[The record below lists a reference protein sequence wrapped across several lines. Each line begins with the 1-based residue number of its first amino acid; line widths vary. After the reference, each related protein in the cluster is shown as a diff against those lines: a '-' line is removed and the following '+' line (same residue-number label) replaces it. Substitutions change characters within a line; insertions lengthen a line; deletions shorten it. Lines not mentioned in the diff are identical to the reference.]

1 MTIRKDQDIIIEKL
15 DILSKQGYGV
25 NQACKEL
32 GITFYFYKRYTPQYI
47 KDRLKENG
55 YSKSDEEKEK
65 YRQAA
70 IKREASKT
78 EEQKQEISKKLIKAR
93 AEYNA
98 NVTPEEKERNRLHC
112 IEISK
117 NYHANVTEEEKKITN
132 QKKSEA
138 KKLWHQTRPEEVEQ
152 ERREKLRQAAIE
164 QQKNMTPEQRE
175 LISAKQSVSQL
186 DRYANM
192 TLEERESFIQSI
204 KDSKQNMSQED
215 YDAMC
220 QHISDSWK
228 NKSEEDLS
236 IISQK
241 HKDNWTSE
249 RREQY
254 SKQQAE
260 REANK
265 TPEEKQEISK
275 KLSKSIKK
283 SFTPERRQRQSEIA
297 TNRIL
302 DPTNLFGSGQGIYAE
317 YKNTGIMMRSSWE
330 RKFADQ
336 LDTLGIIWK
345 YEKSISYNKNDTI
358 YTCLP
363 DFYLP
368 EINTIIEIRPINFLH
383 RGGLIEKVINL
394 RKLGYRTI
402 ICTEKN
408 WDKVLN
414 KLCYL
419 IKDMRYCS

>member
-1 MTIRKDQDIIIEKL
+1 MTIRKDRDIIIEKL

-32 GITFYFYKRYTPQYI
+32 SITFYFYKRYTPEDI
-47 KDRLKENG
+47 KDRLCKNG
-55 YSKSDEEKEK
+55 WKKSEDTKEK
-65 YRQAA
+65 MSKAA
-70 IKREASKT
+70 IKREANKT

-117 NYHANVTEEEKKITN
+117 NYHANVTEEEKKIIN

-152 ERREKLRQAAIE
+152 ERREKLRQAAIK

-175 LISAKQSVSQL
+175 LISAKQSASQL

-192 TLEERESFIQSI
+192 TLEEREYFIQSI

-220 QHISDSWK
+220 NHLKEAWT
-228 NKSEEDLS
+228 NKSEEELKEF
-236 IISQK
+236 SQK
-241 HKDNWTSE
+241 LKDSWTEE
-249 RREQY
+249 RRGQY
-254 SKQQAE
+254 SKQQTE

-275 KLSKSIKK
+275 KISKAIKK
-283 SFTPERRQRQSEIA
+283 SYTPERRQRASEIA
-297 TNRIL
+297 AQKAI
-302 DPTNLFGSGQGIYAE
+302 DPNNLFGSGQGIYAE
-317 YKNTGIMMRSSWE
+317 YKNTGIYMRSGWE
-330 RKFADQ
+330 RKFAEQ

-345 YEKSISYNKNDTI
+345 YEKSISYKKNDTI

-363 DFYLP
+363 DFYFP
-368 EINTIIEIRPINFLH
+368 EINTIIEIRPTNFLH
-383 RGGLIEKVINL
+383 RGGLVNKVRSL
-394 RKLGYRTI
+394 RKLGYCVL

-408 WDKVLN
+408 WDSIIN
-414 KLCYL
+414 KLCN
-419 IKDMRYCS
+419 MNNSSQAA

>member
-32 GITFYFYKRYTPQYI
+32 GITFYFYKRYTPQEV
-47 KDRLKENG
+47 KDRLCENG
-55 YSKSDEEKEK
+55 WKKSEDTKEK
-65 YRQAA
+65 MSKAA
-70 IKREASKT
+70 VKREATMSLERKVSKG
-78 EEQKQEISKKLIKAR
+78 KKISKAR
-93 AEYNA
+93 IEYYA
-98 NVTPEEKERNRLHC
+98 NLTDEEWELLKQKNS
-112 IEISK
+112 ISVK
-117 NYHANVTEEEKKITN
+117 RAWENKTIEEKKITN

-152 ERREKLRQAAIE
+152 ARREKLRQAAIE
-164 QQKNMTPEQRE
+164 QQKNMTPEQKLE
-175 LISAKQSVSQL
+175 ISNKISSSHL

-192 TLEERESFIQSI
+192 TPEEREFLTQAI
-204 KDSKQNMSQED
+204 KDGQQNMSQED
-215 YDAMC
+215 YDDMC
-220 QHISDSWK
+220 KHISDSWK
-228 NKSEEDLS
+228 NKTEEDLAK
-236 IISQK
+236 ISQQR
-241 HKDNWTSE
+241 KDRWTPE
-249 RREQY
+249 LKEQY

-283 SFTPERRQRQSEIA
+283 SYTPERRQRASEIA
-297 TNRIL
+297 TQKAL

-317 YKNTGIMMRSSWE
+317 YKNTSIMMRSSWE

-336 LDTLGIIWK
+336 LDTLGIIWE

-419 IKDMRYCS
+419 IKDMRYCA